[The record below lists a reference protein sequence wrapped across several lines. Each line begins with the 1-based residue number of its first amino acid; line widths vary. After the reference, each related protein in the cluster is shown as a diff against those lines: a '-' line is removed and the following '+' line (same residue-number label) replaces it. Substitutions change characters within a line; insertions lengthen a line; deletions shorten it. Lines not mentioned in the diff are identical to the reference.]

1 MLRVLACISEDHDL
15 RLVVVA
21 ALICALAAFSAFSLR
36 QRAIESSAFG
46 VRLRWLT
53 AAAACTGAGVWATHF
68 VAMLAFKPNIP
79 IGYDLGL
86 TSLSIV
92 IAIAITWFG
101 LAVALFL
108 PRLAWLGGAVVGGA
122 VGSMHYVGMA
132 AMRVQAVVQ
141 WDAVYVLTSLA
152 IGIALGAV
160 ALWTAQRKP
169 GLNGRMLSAA
179 LLALGICGLHFTA
192 MAAASL
198 EPDPGIPLP
207 ERMIEPGALAIA
219 IAAVTILIVALGLV
233 GSIVDRHLAER
244 AAGEAARLRDYIG
257 ELEGMKR
264 QLETTA
270 LKTAA
275 ALQQAEA
282 GNRAKSEFLAAMS
295 HELRTPLNAVIGFAD
310 MLGHEPFGQLG
321 NPRYRE
327 YVSHIR
333 NSGAHLLQLINDVL
347 EFSKAEA
354 GALDLEEGEVD
365 LGGEIASALAG
376 MNAQAAR
383 GRLTLKA
390 DIEAGLPRLFAD
402 GRRVRQI
409 LLNLL
414 SNAIKFTPPGGDV
427 RVRAWSDN
435 GRLAVMVADTGIGI
449 APEDIAKAFESF
461 RQIDSRL
468 SRRYE
473 GAGIGLPLT
482 KQLVERHGGTIALD
496 SRVGEGTTATVTFP
510 AERTIAREERAPVL
524 NRGPVL
530 AAA

>member
-1 MLRVLACISEDHDL
+1 MLRVLACVAEDHDL

-21 ALICALAAFSAFSLR
+21 ALICALAAFTAFSLR
-36 QRAIESSAFG
+36 QRAVETAAIG

-53 AAAACTGAGVWATHF
+53 AAAAVTGAGVWSTHF
-68 VAMLAFKPNIP
+68 VAMLAFKPNMP

-108 PRLAWLGGAVVGGA
+108 PRLALLGGAVVGGA

-132 AMRVQAVVQ
+132 AMRVQAVVT
-141 WDAVYVLTSLA
+141 WDAGYVLASLA
-152 IGIALGAV
+152 IGIVLGAA
-160 ALWTAQRKP
+160 ALWTAQHMP
-169 GLNGRMLSAA
+169 GLRGRVFGA
-179 LLALGICGLHFTA
+179 LLLVLGICGLHFTA

-207 ERMIEPGALAIA
+207 DLMIEPGALAIA

-244 AAGEAARLRDYIG
+244 AASEAARLRDYIG

-264 QLETTA
+264 QLEITA
-270 LKTAA
+270 VKTAA
-275 ALQQAEA
+275 ALEQAEA

-310 MLGHEPFGQLG
+310 MLGHEPFGALG

-333 NSGAHLLQLINDVL
+333 NSGTHLLQLINDVL

-354 GALDLEEGEVD
+354 GALELEESEIDV
-365 LGGEIASALAG
+365 GGEIAAALAG
-376 MNAQAAR
+376 MGPQALR

-390 DIEAGLPRLFAD
+390 DLEAGLPRLRAD
-402 GRRVRQI
+402 ARRVRQI

-414 SNAIKFTPPGGDV
+414 SNAIKFTPPKGEV
-427 RVRAWSDN
+427 HVRAWRQN
-435 GRLAVMVADTGIGI
+435 GALMIAVADTGIGI
-449 APEDIAKAFESF
+449 APNDITKAFESF

-473 GAGIGLPLT
+473 GAGLGLPLT
-482 KQLVERHGGTIALD
+482 KQIVERHGGTIALD
-496 SRVGEGTTATVTFP
+496 SRVGEGTIATVTFP
-510 AERTIAREERAPVL
+510 AERVIVRQRVIEAIQQRELIAA
-524 NRGPVL
+524 
-530 AAA
+530 